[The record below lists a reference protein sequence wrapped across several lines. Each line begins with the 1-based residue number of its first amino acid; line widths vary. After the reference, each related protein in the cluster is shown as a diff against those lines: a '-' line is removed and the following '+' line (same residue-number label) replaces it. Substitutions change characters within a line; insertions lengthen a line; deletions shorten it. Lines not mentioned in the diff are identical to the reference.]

1 MLTPNRCRQRG
12 QPLASEDA
20 AAFSAQSIAAVV
32 KTMRLH
38 PAYHA
43 TPLHPLPS
51 LARELGVSSINV
63 KDEAGRF
70 GLGSFKALGGA
81 WAVVQLAL
89 AEAEHRLGRKVAP
102 HELLDPE
109 VRASIRGLHVGCATD
124 GNHGKSVAAGAN
136 LLGIAATI
144 FVHQGVPRG
153 RAAAIARYGA
163 HIVTVPG
170 TYDDALITAD
180 RECRANGWTVVSDWA
195 QPGHETVPRLVMK
208 GYAVMVDELRQ
219 QLIHEPTHAFLQA
232 GVGGFAAAVAAAMA
246 VSDAFGETRF
256 IIVEP
261 ALAAC
266 LFASNAR
273 DRPTVVEA
281 GEPTVMTMLECY
293 TPSSL
298 AWDILSRLADA
309 FMTVDEDEA
318 TAAVAMLGLQG
329 RRHGIEIASSPS
341 GAAGAAGMMRTMLD
355 GRAREDLHIGTDS
368 RLLVFNTEGPAPSA

>member
-12 QPLASEDA
+12 QPLPADEA
-20 AAFSAQSIAAVV
+20 AAFSPQSIAAVV

-43 TPLHPLPS
+43 TPLHPLPT
-51 LARELGVSSINV
+51 LARELGVSSVNV

-89 AEAEHRLGRKVAP
+89 AEAEQRLGRKVSP

-136 LLGIAATI
+136 LLGIDASI
-144 FVHQGVPRG
+144 FIHQGVPRS

-163 HIVTVPG
+163 QIVTVPG
-170 TYDDALITAD
+170 TYDDAVAAAD
-180 RECRANGWTVVSDWA
+180 RECRAHGWTVVSDTA

-208 GYAVMVDELRQ
+208 GYAVIVDELRQ
-219 QLIHEPTHAFLQA
+219 QLIHEPTHVFLQA
-232 GVGGFAAAVAAAMA
+232 GVGGFAAAIAAAMA
-246 VSDAFGETRF
+246 VSDAFGQVRF
-256 IIVEP
+256 IVVEP
-261 ALAAC
+261 ALAAG
-266 LFASNAR
+266 LHASNHR
-273 DRPTVVEA
+273 DRLTTVEP
-281 GEPTVMTMLECY
+281 GEPTVMAMLECY

-298 AWDILSRLADA
+298 AWEILSRLATA
-309 FMTVDEDEA
+309 FMTVDDDEA
-318 TAAVAMLGLQG
+318 NSAVAMLALQG
-329 RRHGIEIASSPS
+329 KRHGIEIGSSPS
-341 GAAGAAGMMRTMLD
+341 GAAGAAGMMRALLD
-355 GRAREDLHIGTDS
+355 PLARESLKIGTDS
-368 RLLVFNTEGPAPSA
+368 RLLVFNTEGPTLAA

>member
-12 QPLASEDA
+12 QPLDSEDA
-20 AAFSAQSIAAVV
+20 VAFSAQSIAAVV

-38 PAYHA
+38 PAYHP

-51 LARELGVSSINV
+51 LARELGVSSVNV

-89 AEAEHRLGRKVAP
+89 AEAEHRLGRKVSP
-102 HELLDPE
+102 HELFDPE
-109 VRASIRGLHVGCATD
+109 VRASIRSLHVGCATD

-136 LLGIAATI
+136 LLGLDATI
-144 FVHQGVPRG
+144 FVHQGVTRS
-153 RAAAIARYGA
+153 RSAAIARYGA
-163 HIVTVPG
+163 HVVTVPG
-170 TYDDALITAD
+170 TYDDAVATAD
-180 RECRANGWTVVSDWA
+180 RECRANGWTVVSDTA

-208 GYAVMVDELRQ
+208 GYAVIVDELRQ
-219 QLIHEPTHAFLQA
+219 QLIHEPTHVFLQA
-232 GVGGFAAAVAAAMA
+232 GVGGFAAAIAAAMT

-261 ALAAC
+261 TLAAS
-266 LFASNAR
+266 LHASNNR
-273 DRPTVVEA
+273 DRLTIVEA
-281 GEPTVMTMLECY
+281 ADPTVMSMLECY

-298 AWDILSRLADA
+298 AWEILSRLASA
-309 FMTVDEDEA
+309 FMTVDEAEA
-318 TAAVAMLGLQG
+318 LSAVTMLGLQG
-329 RRHGIEIASSPS
+329 RRHGIEIGSSPS
-341 GAAGAAGMMRTMLD
+341 GAAGMAGMLRVMLEPL
-355 GRAREDLHIGTDS
+355 AREDLQIGTDS